1 MIEMM
6 RDPLGHI
13 VRNALD
19 HGIETPAERRAAGK
33 RENGRL
39 TVSAR
44 QSGNQ
49 IIIEFL
55 DDGRGIDTDKIVRR
69 LVENSARTQPE
80 LHELHELQRLQP
92 TFQPGTTSKDNR
104 PVAEK

>member
-19 HGIETPAERRAAGK
+19 HGIETHDERRAAGK

-44 QSGNQ
+44 QSRNQ
-49 IIIEFL
+49 IIIQFL
-55 DDGRGIDTDKIVRR
+55 YDGRGIHTDKLVRR
-69 LVENSARTQPE
+69 LVETSARTQRQ
-80 LHELHELQRLQP
+80 LHDLTAPIGATSGRERRFENEE
-92 TFQPGTTSKDNR
+92 TT
-104 PVAEK
+104 VFAGF